1 MEVDII
7 RALQQIRT
15 GFGDW
20 FFSFVT
26 NAGDEL
32 FFIAIAVVLYW
43 CIDKRF
49 GFKLINVYLVG
60 QVGIEG
66 IKALVARPRPYTYE
80 GVVSVTEK
88 TSGFSF
94 PSGHSYSISNLSTQV
109 CNQYRKNYLFIVGGI
124 LSILVAFSRLY
135 LGQHFISDVVVG
147 LALGVGFA
155 FGLSALFEL
164 LGDKEEYVIL
174 GILPIAIIVLIVM
187 ASTNSLD
194 SAGNVLKVIGAYG
207 AISIGYF
214 IEKKYLN
221 VSVKCEKWWQQII
234 KLVIGL
240 AIVLIFKEGLK
251 LILPQEIP
259 LLYQLLRYFLVGIG
273 ASLGAPALFRLCKLE
288 KKEGTETPE
297 ELVKAEE

>member
-7 RALQQIRT
+7 RGLQQIRT

-20 FFSFVT
+20 FFSFIT

-32 FFIAIAVVLYW
+32 FFIAVAVVLYW

-60 QVGIEG
+60 QIGIEG
-66 IKALVARPRPYTYE
+66 LKALFARPRPYTYE
-80 GVVSVTEK
+80 GVVSVTDK
-88 TSGFSF
+88 TNGYSF

-135 LGQHFISDVVVG
+135 LGQHFVSDVVVG

-164 LGDKEEYVIL
+164 LGDKEEYIIL
-174 GILPIAIIVLIVM
+174 GIVPIAAIVLIVM
-187 ASTNSLD
+187 LATNSLGN
-194 SAGNVLKVIGAYG
+194 AGNILKVVGAYS
-207 AISIGYF
+207 AIAIGYF

-234 KLVIGL
+234 KLVIGV

-251 LILPQEIP
+251 LILPKDIP
-259 LLYQLLRYFLVGIG
+259 LLYQFLRYFLVGIS
-273 ASLGAPALFRLCKLE
+273 ASLGAPALFRLLRLE
-288 KKEGTETPE
+288 KKE
-297 ELVKAEE
+297 KAEEIAVKQE

>member
-7 RALQQIRT
+7 RGLQQIRT

-20 FFSFVT
+20 FFSLIT

-32 FFIAIAVVLYW
+32 FFIAVAVVLYW

-60 QVGIEG
+60 QIGIEG
-66 IKALVARPRPYTYE
+66 LKALFARPRPYTYE
-80 GVVSVTEK
+80 GVVSVTDK
-88 TSGFSF
+88 TNGYSF

-135 LGQHFISDVVVG
+135 LGQHFVSDVVVG

-164 LGDKEEYVIL
+164 LGDKEEYIIL
-174 GILPIAIIVLIVM
+174 GIVPIAAIVLIVM
-187 ASTNSLD
+187 LATNSLGN
-194 SAGNVLKVIGAYG
+194 AGNILKVVGAYS
-207 AISIGYF
+207 AIVIGYF

-234 KLVIGL
+234 KLVIGV

-251 LILPQEIP
+251 LILPKDIP
-259 LLYQLLRYFLVGIG
+259 LLYQFLRYFLVGIS
-273 ASLGAPALFRLCKLE
+273 ASLGAPALFRLLRLE
-288 KKEGTETPE
+288 KKE
-297 ELVKAEE
+297 KAEEIAVKQE